1 MFAGSR
7 ILAFATCERSVIA
20 AVAWPWVTA
29 LAAAMEAAITK
40 SFIIELWSR
49 ARSGTGRNSGRG
61 EILSQGGALVDIV
74 KAACCDAMRRGG
86 NK

>member
-1 MFAGSR
+1 MAELEIEFVTT
-7 ILAFATCERSVIA
+7 L
-20 AVAWPWVTA
+20 AWPWVTA

-74 KAACCDAMRRGG
+74 NAACCDAMRRGG